1 MTAAF
6 LAAEEGTAVGMS
18 QLIRGT
24 QREYHKLG
32 RLTVEAEFGH
42 YTEMLSESTG

>member
-1 MTAAF
+1 
-6 LAAEEGTAVGMS
+6 MS

-24 QREYHKLG
+24 QREYNKLG

-42 YTEMLSESTG
+42 YTPMLGDLST

>member
-24 QREYHKLG
+24 EREYHKLG

-42 YTEMLSESTG
+42 YTPLLGDSSS